1 MKRALVLL
9 LLALPLFARSR
20 AVSSDPSAG
29 RGGTAAAGA
38 TVSGIVSSVN
48 GNLIQLAGGL
58 VTIDAT
64 GAKVVVD
71 RGKQGTVG
79 EIQSGMLLFATLKS
93 ADVAANA
100 PLPAEMITATRFSAT
115 TFFGPVQSV
124 DTASSSF
131 RILGR
136 TVFVNSET
144 SFGGVKS
151 LTELLPN
158 EVVLVQTDVQ
168 TDVSGG
174 RLVAS
179 SVLLLAPV
187 PPVVRVTRGTVKSI
201 SADSWVIGDL
211 TLVVNAQTKI
221 IGEPKVGDTVEVLY
235 NINSANANVAISI
248 VKFELKPP
256 NIPTITTL
264 HGTVKTITPALWT
277 LTVGNAE
284 TRLIV
289 NDRTKVLPGIVV
301 GDTVEVVAQKNE
313 DGTLTALAI
322 VKLRW

>member
-1 MKRALVLL
+1 M
-9 LLALPLFARSR
+9 FARSR

-29 RGGTAAAGA
+29 RGETAAAGA
-38 TVSGIVSSVN
+38 TVSGIVSSVS

-58 VTIDAT
+58 VTVDAT

-71 RGKQGTVG
+71 RGKEGTVA

-100 PLPAEMITATRFSAT
+100 PLPAAMITATRFSAT

-124 DTASSSF
+124 DTSSSSF

-136 TVFVNSET
+136 TIFVNSET

-158 EVVLVQTDVQ
+158 EVVQVLA
-168 TDVSGG
+168 DVSGG

-179 SVLLLAPV
+179 SVLLVAPI
-187 PPVVRVTRGTVKSI
+187 PPVVRTTRGTVKSI

-235 NINSANANVAISI
+235 NVNNANANVAISI
-248 VKFELKPP
+248 VKFDIKPP
-256 NIPTITTL
+256 TIPPITTL
-264 HGTVKTITPALWT
+264 HGTVKTITSTLWT

-284 TRLIV
+284 TRVIV
-289 NDRTKVLPGIVV
+289 NERTKILPGIVV
-301 GDTVEVVAQKNE
+301 GNTVEVIVQKND

>member
-1 MKRALVLL
+1 MKRALFLL
-9 LLALPLFARSR
+9 LLAIPLFARSR

-71 RGKQGTVG
+71 RGKEGSVA

-93 ADVAANA
+93 TDVAANA
-100 PLPAEMITATRFSAT
+100 PLPASMITATRFSAT

-124 DTASSSF
+124 DTASGSF

-136 TVFVNSET
+136 TVFVNSDT

-151 LTELLPN
+151 LSELLPN
-158 EVVLVQTDVQ
+158 EVVAVQA
-168 TDVSGG
+168 DVSGG

-179 SVLLLAPV
+179 SVLLVAPI
-187 PPVVRVTRGTVKSI
+187 PPVVRTMRGTVKSI
-201 SADSWVIGDL
+201 SADSWVIGEL
-211 TLVVNAQTKI
+211 TLAVNAQTKI
-221 IGEPKVGDTVEVLY
+221 VGQPKVGDTVEVLY
-235 NINSANANVAISI
+235 TSENVAISI
-248 VKFELKPP
+248 VKFDIKLPSV
-256 NIPTITTL
+256 TTL
-264 HGTVKTITPALWT
+264 HGVVKTITPTLWT
-277 LTVGNAE
+277 LTVNNAE
-284 TRLIV
+284 TRVIV
-289 NDRTKVLPGIVV
+289 NERTKILPGIAA
-301 GDTVEVVAQKNE
+301 GDTVEVLAQKND

-322 VKLRW
+322 VKFGR